1 MNLYHIK
8 KSPGYNVHTPLFKS
22 CWVWTSLLSLK
33 LNNNIKQLI
42 LQVRHKFKASFK
54 NIVQADCWSCLT
66 FPHHIAKKLTTAS
79 LNGCWLPETS
89 RSFHYWQPASIW
101 RLVPW
106 LVNAPPYKKLA
117 RQPSHWIN
125 SGMRVGKEAR
135 NAWRC
140 GPMQNNAHCKCYH
153 CEGCQHT
160 SQSGAHGVL
169 VHAHCA
175 YQNTSA
181 WSLLECK
188 RSLLLTPLN
197 CINCFQC
204 YQLR

>member
-1 MNLYHIK
+1 MFILEWKYHSSPTGIRV
-8 KSPGYNVHTPLFKS
+8 KSQRYDSLWYDSLCWYHVNKYWTALDEFVPYESRLGIMCTHPYLRVVGCVHHYFL
-22 CWVWTSLLSLK
+22 WN

-106 LVNAPPYKKLA
+106 LANAPPYKKLA

-125 SGMRVGKEAR
+125 SGTR
-135 NAWRC
+135 
-140 GPMQNNAHCKCYH
+140 
-153 CEGCQHT
+153 EGREGECLKMC
-160 SQSGAHGVL
+160 S
-169 VHAHCA
+169 HA
-175 YQNTSA
+175 
-181 WSLLECK
+181 K
-188 RSLLLTPLN
+188 
-197 CINCFQC
+197 QC
-204 YQLR
+204 WL